1 MNLPRVVR
9 CLRAVVQAVIPQ
21 YLCYAQSVI
30 REDALPAFGLNAAM
44 GLKVSPEP
52 HGLFVP
58 PIRKRQD
65 FSRRDK
71 ALEPLDRDEPLDLLQ
86 LRAQRGCRVE
96 IGVCLTR
103 MRYGFENHGDH
114 VGAPGL
120 DASLQNVPSTKVTNV
135 RSSRTMNRFVCAMA
149 KFARASESA
158 FSR

>member
-1 MNLPRVVR
+1 HSAAMNLPRVVR
-9 CLRAVVQAVIPQ
+9 CLSAVVQAVIPQ

-30 REDALPAFGLNAAM
+30 REDALAAYGLNAAM
-44 GLKVSPEP
+44 SLEVSPAP
-52 HGLFVP
+52 HCLFVP

-71 ALEPLDRDEPLDLLQ
+71 ALESLDRDKAVDFLQ
-86 LRAQRGCRVE
+86 LRAQRSCRVE
-96 IGVCLTR
+96 IGVCLTW

-135 RSSRTMNRFVCAMA
+135 R
-149 KFARASESA
+149 
-158 FSR
+158 